1 MRKISRHNKY
11 FFVTDNSL
19 SDYSIWS
26 QVGGVLE
33 MGMISFPILYF
44 CSIIMMTLSC
54 HIVNVKP
61 KVKMKNEDVDVLWVC
76 IDFLI
81 FSYLQITPQYGS
93 SMNSGSSSLDLV
105 MVQYFKPSSSILV
118 VVTSSAPPTLHS
130 GEIWKLCLKLAEMK
144 DTMPKCGMIKGNM
157 SKGSIVK
164 GKKQHNMR

>member
-1 MRKISRHNKY
+1 
-11 FFVTDNSL
+11 
-19 SDYSIWS
+19 
-26 QVGGVLE
+26 

-118 VVTSSAPPTLHS
+118 DVTSSAPTNTTQW
-130 GEIWKLCLKLAEMK
+130 GNLKVVFK
-144 DTMPKCGMIKGNM
+144 GSMPKCSTIKGNT
-157 SKGSIVK
+157 SKGRIV
-164 GKKQHNMR
+164 

>member
-1 MRKISRHNKY
+1 
-11 FFVTDNSL
+11 
-19 SDYSIWS
+19 
-26 QVGGVLE
+26 

-118 VVTSSAPPTLHS
+118 VVTSSAPTNTSQWGNLKVVFKCSRDERQHAKMQYDKRQHVKRQHS
-130 GEIWKLCLKLAEMK
+130 KRQK
-144 DTMPKCGMIKGNM
+144 TT
-157 SKGSIVK
+157 
-164 GKKQHNMR
+164 Q

>member
-11 FFVTDNSL
+11 FFVTDNYL

-105 MVQYFKPSSSILV
+105 MVQYFKPSSSTDASSDVRVGGDGNTVNVGGGGERGGGGGDRV
-118 VVTSSAPPTLHS
+118 VPF
-130 GEIWKLCLKLAEMK
+130 
-144 DTMPKCGMIKGNM
+144 
-157 SKGSIVK
+157 
-164 GKKQHNMR
+164 